1 MNSVST
7 NSVSTTGAA
16 LPHFSASASSAS
28 STPSGTAGAASAALP
43 VAPTVSA
50 RVAEAL
56 AAHISDV
63 FGLMGNGNAY
73 FIDALS
79 GTGAEFTAVRHETAA
94 VAAADAYYRASGRIA
109 AGTATYGAGFTNTAT
124 ALAEAAQ
131 ARIPLVLVVG
141 EAPTT
146 GLRPWDIEQS
156 SFAAAL
162 GVPTI
167 VVTAADA
174 TRQTIHAIE
183 RAMARRSPVV
193 LAIPYDLAAAPSTE
207 RANDAAPAIRAPHPV
222 RPDHI
227 DTDAAAA
234 AIAAAKRPLLLAGR
248 GAWAS
253 GAAEALGRLA
263 DLSGAVTASTAL
275 GRGMFHRSEFDLG
288 VTGGFGQEAA
298 MHLVGTA
305 DVVLV
310 VGASLNQFTMQF
322 GALIT
327 AGTTVI
333 RIDDEERSHPIV
345 TQFVHGDARLAVEA
359 IADRIERLQ
368 SAPSGWRESV
378 VGLRDGSLHVRPT
391 GEAEL
396 PDGLLDPRLIA
407 TRLAALLPE
416 DRVVVS
422 DGGHFIGWANMY
434 WPIASPN
441 RMVMVGTAF
450 QTIGLGFPSA
460 VGAARAL
467 PESTLVVTTGDGGG
481 LMALADLD
489 SVVRTAHRAI
499 VVVWNDA
506 AYGAEVHL
514 YGRLGLGQGPMQ
526 IEQADF
532 AALGRALGAR
542 GSVIRTLA
550 DLGEFEQWLAD
561 AGTGTFVLDCRVS
574 PSIVAPYQEEIYA
587 FNTRAH

>member
-1 MNSVST
+1 MNAL
-7 NSVSTTGAA
+7 STTGAA
-16 LPHFSASASSAS
+16 APLFSASASSAS
-28 STPSGTAGAASAALP
+28 STPSGTSSATSVALA
-43 VAPTVSA
+43 APTVSA
-50 RVAEAL
+50 RVAEAI
-56 AAHISDV
+56 AGHISDV

-79 GTGAEFTAVRHETAA
+79 STSADFTAVRHETAT

-167 VVTAADA
+167 VVNAADA

-183 RAMARRSPVV
+183 RALARRSPVV

-207 RANDAAPAIRAPHPV
+207 HSGDAAPLVRVPHPV

-234 AIAAAKRPLLLAGR
+234 AIAAAQRPLLLAGR
-248 GAWAS
+248 GAWAA
-253 GAAEALGRLA
+253 GAGEALGRLA
-263 DLSGAVTASTAL
+263 ELSGAVTASTAL
-275 GRGMFHRSEFDLG
+275 GRGIFPRAEYDLG

-322 GALIT
+322 GALIA

-359 IADRIERLQ
+359 IADRIEQLR

-378 VGLRDGSLHVRPT
+378 AGFGDGSLRARPT

-396 PDGLLDPRLIA
+396 PDGKLDPRLIA

-441 RMVMVGTAF
+441 RMLMVGTAF
-450 QTIGLGFPSA
+450 QSIGLGFPSA

-467 PESTLVVTTGDGGG
+467 PDSTLVVTTGDGGG

-489 SVVRTAHRAI
+489 SVIRTAQRAI
-499 VVVWNDA
+499 IVVWNDA
-506 AYGAEVHL
+506 AYGAEVHV
-514 YGRLGLGQGPMQ
+514 YGSLGLGQGPMQ

-550 DLGEFEQWLAD
+550 DLADFERWLAD
-561 AGTGTFVLDCRVS
+561 GGTGTFVLDCRVS
-574 PSIVAPYQEEIYA
+574 PSIVAPFQEEIYA
-587 FNTRAH
+587 VNARKH

>member
-7 NSVSTTGAA
+7 NTVSTTGAA
-16 LPHFSASASSAS
+16 VPRFSASASSAS
-28 STPSGTAGAASAALP
+28 DAPSGGRSATPVALA
-43 VAPTVSA
+43 APTVSA
-50 RVAEAL
+50 KVAEAI
-56 AAHISDV
+56 ASHISDV

-73 FIDALS
+73 FIDAL
-79 GTGAEFTAVRHETAA
+79 GATTAAFTAVRHETAA
-94 VAAADAYYRASGRIA
+94 VAAADAYYRAGGSIA
-109 AGTATYGAGFTNTAT
+109 AGTVTYGAGFTNTAT

-141 EAPTT
+141 GAPTT

-156 SFAAAL
+156 SFAASL
-162 GVPTI
+162 GVTTI

-183 RAMARRSPVV
+183 RALARRSPVV

-207 RANDAAPAIRAPHPV
+207 RAGDTAPLVLAPHPV

-234 AIAAAKRPLLLAGR
+234 AIAAAERPLLLAGR
-248 GAWAS
+248 GAWTA
-253 GAAEALGRLA
+253 GAGEALGRLA

-275 GRGMFHRSEFDLG
+275 GRGIFPRTEFDLG

-322 GALIT
+322 GALIP
-327 AGTTVI
+327 AGSTVI
-333 RIDDEERSHPIV
+333 RIDDEERNHPIV
-345 TQFVHGDARLAVEA
+345 THFVHGDARLAVEA
-359 IADRIERLQ
+359 IADRVERLR
-368 SAPSGWRESV
+368 SRPSGWRESV
-378 VGLRDGSLHVRPT
+378 AGLRDGSLRARPT

-396 PDGLLDPRLIA
+396 PDGQLDPRLIA

-434 WPIASPN
+434 WPVASPN

-467 PESTLVVTTGDGGG
+467 PDATLVVTTGDGGG

-489 SVVRTAHRAI
+489 SVIRTAHRAI
-499 VVVWNDA
+499 IVVWNDA
-506 AYGAEVHL
+506 AYGAEVHV

-550 DLGEFEQWLAD
+550 DLADFEQWLAD

-574 PSIVAPYQEEIYA
+574 PSVVAPFQEEIYEVNA
-587 FNTRAH
+587 RKR